1 MVIKGHGYWMMMM
14 TIIIRIEVQN
24 DNHRYDDYDDD
35 DKNDY
40 YDDKGSNLV
49 MDIARMSLNKNQM
62 TMMKSNSTAT

>member
-1 MVIKGHGYWMMMM
+1 MIKGHGYWMMMM

-49 MDIARMSLNKNQM
+49 MDIARMSLNKYQM